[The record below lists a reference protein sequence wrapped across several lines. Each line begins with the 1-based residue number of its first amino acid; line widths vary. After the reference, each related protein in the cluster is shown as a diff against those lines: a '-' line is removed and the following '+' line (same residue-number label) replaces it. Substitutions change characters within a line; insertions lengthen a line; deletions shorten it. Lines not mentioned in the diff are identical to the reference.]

1 GNDGSCTHRNE
12 SPPLPQNYF
21 ITNPN
26 ATQACADNSSPL
38 IRMMTTCHE
47 AAGKRWPI
55 FRSDGG
61 GAAEAANGRLTCGC
75 DSLSLCKFT
84 LPYKTFFLL
93 HNIEIMMNVL
103 YIYICTT
110 TFGTCDA
117 PPPKAAPK
125 PAAGGESTRNPS
137 DLPAGHAVST
147 GTGGLSSLVMISV
160 ATLLLW
166 WLFVIEL

>member
-1 GNDGSCTHRNE
+1 MCVDGNDGSCTHRNE

-47 AAGKRWPI
+47 AAGK
-55 FRSDGG
+55 SDGG

-75 DSLSLCKFT
+75 DSLSLC
-84 LPYKTFFLL
+84 
-93 HNIEIMMNVL
+93 
-103 YIYICTT
+103 
-110 TFGTCDA
+110 
-117 PPPKAAPK
+117 KAAPK

-147 GTGGLSSLVMISV
+147 
-160 ATLLLW
+160 
-166 WLFVIEL
+166 